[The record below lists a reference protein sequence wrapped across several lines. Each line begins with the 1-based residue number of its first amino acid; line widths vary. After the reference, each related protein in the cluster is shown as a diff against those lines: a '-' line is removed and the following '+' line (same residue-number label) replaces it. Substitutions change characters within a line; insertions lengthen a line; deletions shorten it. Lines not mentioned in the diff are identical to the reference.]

1 MCNFIDDTKSI
12 FPQAELQRCMVDAWD
27 AWEDY
32 KPFAARPFGYRPVW
46 IGYDPSLSGDSAG
59 CVVLAPPL
67 IAGGKFRVLE
77 RHQWRGMDFA
87 AQAEAIRQMTL
98 RYHVKYIGIDTTG
111 MGIGVFPIVKQFFP
125 GVTAIN
131 YSAEVKVRMVLK
143 AKDVISKG
151 RLEFDAG
158 ATDLS
163 AAFMAIR
170 KTITA
175 SGRQV
180 TFDAGRT
187 AETGHADL
195 AWACMHALDHEPIE
209 GISESTTSFMEIYTS

>member
-1 MCNFIDDTKSI
+1 
-12 FPQAELQRCMVDAWD
+12 
-27 AWEDY
+27 
-32 KPFAARPFGYRPVW
+32 
-46 IGYDPSLSGDSAG
+46 
-59 CVVLAPPL
+59 
-67 IAGGKFRVLE
+67 
-77 RHQWRGMDFA
+77 
-87 AQAEAIRQMTL
+87 
-98 RYHVKYIGIDTTG
+98 
-111 MGIGVFPIVKQFFP
+111 
-125 GVTAIN
+125 
-131 YSAEVKVRMVLK
+131 MVLK

-180 TFDAGRT
+180 TYDAGRT
-187 AETGHADL
+187 ADTGHADL

-209 GISESTTSFMEIYTS
+209 ASLNTHNPLWRFTHREETAI